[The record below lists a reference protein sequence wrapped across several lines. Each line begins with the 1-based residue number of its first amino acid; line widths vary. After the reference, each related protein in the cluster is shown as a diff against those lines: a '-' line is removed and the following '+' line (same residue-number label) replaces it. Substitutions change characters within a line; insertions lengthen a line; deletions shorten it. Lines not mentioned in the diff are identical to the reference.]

1 MPIGTD
7 KPLVILK
14 GEPIEYTSMY
24 GYWKQ
29 RFPVA
34 IVDGDGEPTKIGWI
48 KEEKIIGAGGKVV
61 GLMYYERNGWRGHG
75 QQRFYDSPEALVTA
89 FGGTLARKTGLK
101 KPRLA
106 KTATTK
112 ARPKK
117 RAKVSVT
124 AKKRRKA
131 A

>member
-1 MPIGTD
+1 MPIGTE
-7 KPLVILK
+7 KPPVILK
-14 GEPIEYTSMY
+14 GEPVAYTSMY
-24 GYWKQ
+24 GYPKQ

-75 QQRFYDSPEALVTA
+75 QQRFYDSPEALIKE

-106 KTATTK
+106 KA
-112 ARPKK
+112 ASKK
-117 RAKVSVT
+117 PGRAKAVP
-124 AKKRRKA
+124 AKPGRRKKA